1 MTRMFAAAALAA
13 ITMLGATFVAG
24 VYAQAAEPALAYAAA
39 LAG

>member
-1 MTRMFAAAALAA
+1 MTRMFAVAALAA

-24 VYAQAAEPALAYAAA
+24 VHAQAAEPVLAYTAA